1 MSNSTE
7 EPWSTNPN
15 APKIP
20 KDAHLDELSFLPSVN
35 LSAISLGVVVVIF
48 FHCMEALLSPNR
60 RGQRGV
66 KWPLV
71 AHTVA
76 MFSFVTVSVVT
87 GLYVAVINF
96 IDNRDFPGVSG
107 ILAYNANI
115 TSTPI
120 GVVSNTPFFL
130 NGLLADGLLLY
141 RCHVIYAMNYWV
153 VAFPCLLYV
162 SSIGAGIVYIFEDS
176 HPLGSYWNGDGA
188 VNFGPIYLSIS
199 LSLNVILTAMIVTR
213 LFLHNRIL
221 RNAVGPLSS
230 PGGFT
235 KFANT
240 ILIESCALS
249 AVTSLVYIG
258 SWGTGN
264 YQVVN
269 YIIPIFEATQVIGP
283 FLIILR
289 VANRTA
295 VTTDAGSG
303 RLSSIRFGSKEES
316 TESDG
321 SSADET
327 SGDSAEGYGETH
339 GEVSLVG
346 TENGV
351 EEAPR

>member
-1 MSNSTE
+1 MSC
-7 EPWSTNPN
+7 
-15 APKIP
+15 
-20 KDAHLDELSFLPSVN
+20 FPSIN

-60 RGQRGV
+60 RGQRGI

-76 MFSFVTVSVVT
+76 MFSFLTVSILT
-87 GLYVAVINF
+87 GLYGAVLSF
-96 IDNRDFPGVSG
+96 IDNREFPGVSG
-107 ILAYNANI
+107 ILGYNAMV

-120 GVVSNTPFFL
+120 GVISNTPFFL

-141 RCHVIYAMNYWV
+141 RCHVVYAMNYWV
-153 VAFPCLLYV
+153 IAFPCFLYV
-162 SSIGAGIVYIFEDS
+162 ASIGAGIMYIFEDS
-176 HPLGSYWNGDGA
+176 HPLGAYWNGGGA

-199 LSLNVILTAMIVTR
+199 LSLNVILTFMIVTR
-213 LFLHNRIL
+213 LFLHNRVI

-230 PGGFT
+230 PSGYT

-249 AVTSLVYIG
+249 AVTSLMYIG

-264 YQVVN
+264 YRVAN
-269 YIIPIFEATQVIGP
+269 YIIPIFEASQVIGP
-283 FLIILR
+283 FLIIIR

-295 VTTDAGSG
+295 VTPDAGPG
-303 RLSSIRFGSKEES
+303 RLSSIRFGNKEELMK
-316 TESDG
+316 SDG
-321 SSADET
+321 SSLDGT
-327 SGDSAEGYGETH
+327 SGDSADGYGGTH
-339 GEVSLVG
+339 GEVSLVR
-346 TENGV
+346 TENGE